1 MSRSGLFSGHP
12 GSRGG
17 GRLEQLG
24 RTWDRLGDHRQGM
37 KKLAVTAVLLL
48 VIYYGVTT
56 LVAWITAPRID
67 MTMSPIAGAI
77 AVTAEPSKIGSI
89 ERQVTYTGGVAPYQ
103 EVAVYPRT
111 EGWVEKFTL
120 YEGDHV
126 REGQVIAR
134 LDRVE
139 LGARLANANASLEQA
154 RAAATFWEKEAP
166 RLQQLY
172 KGGAMSESD
181 ADNAARQAAAARAT
195 VGAMEAE
202 VERLATVLS
211 YTDVVAP
218 ISGRVSKRHI
228 YAGILVRPGM
238 PIVDLQDLS
247 RVRVQVNVAESDLP
261 FIRRGTLAR
270 VRFPGVTAEQAELH
284 AKVTAVFPELD
295 PTARTAVVE
304 LVLPNPGEL
313 IRPEMYA
320 VVNLVLERKEKAIVI
335 PSLAVYQGPGQPPLV
350 YITDGVTAFSRPVK
364 LGIAQG
370 DRVEVLEGVQEG
382 EMVIW
387 KGQRGL
393 TDGTQ
398 VHLVT
403 TF

>member
-1 MSRSGLFSGHP
+1 MSRADLFSRRV
-12 GSRGG
+12 GSGVA
-17 GRLEQLG
+17 GRLEPLR
-24 RTWDRLGDHRQGM
+24 RTWDRLGDQRQGM
-37 KKLAVTAVLLL
+37 KKLAVTVVLLL

-56 LVAWITAPRID
+56 VVAWITAPRID

-77 AVTAEPSKIGSI
+77 AVTAEPAKIGSI
-89 ERQVTYTGGVAPYQ
+89 ERVVTYTGGVAPYQ

-139 LGARLANANASLEQA
+139 LGARLANGKASLAQA

-181 ADNAARQAAAARAT
+181 ADNAVRQAASARAT

-218 ISGRVSKRHI
+218 ISGRVTKRHI

-247 RVRVQVNVAESDLP
+247 RVRVQVNVAASDLP
-261 FIRRGTLAR
+261 FIRRGTPAR
-270 VRFPGVTAEQAELH
+270 VRLGVTAEQAELH

-320 VVNLVLERKEKAIVI
+320 VVNLVLERKEKATLI
-335 PSLAVYQGPGQPPLV
+335 PSLAVYQGPGQQPLV

-370 DRVEVLEGVQEG
+370 HRVEVLDGVQEG

>member
-1 MSRSGLFSGHP
+1 MDRHRLFSPTLASPSRSSLA
-12 GSRGG
+12 RM
-17 GRLEQLG
+17 RQTWQRLG
-24 RTWDRLGDHRQGM
+24 RHQPTV
-37 KKLAVTAVLLL
+37 KKVVVTAVFLLA
-48 VIYYGVTT
+48 IYYGVTA
-56 LVAWITAPRID
+56 LVAWITAPQID
-67 MTMSPIAGAI
+67 MTMSPSVGAI
-77 AVTAEPSKIGSI
+77 AVTAEPAKIGSI
-89 ERQVTYTGGVAPYQ
+89 ERVVTYTGGVAPYQ

-139 LGARLANANASLEQA
+139 LGARLANGKASLAQA

-181 ADNAARQAAAARAT
+181 ADNAVRQAASARAT
-195 VGAMEAE
+195 VGAMEAD
-202 VERLATVLS
+202 VERFATVLS
-211 YTDVVAP
+211 YADVVAP

-247 RVRVQVNVAESDLP
+247 RVRVQVNVAASDLP
-261 FIRRGTLAR
+261 FIRRGTPAR
-270 VRFPGVTAEQAELH
+270 VRLGVTAEQAELH

-320 VVNLVLERKEKAIVI
+320 VVNLVLERKEKTTVI
-335 PSLAVYQGPGQPPLV
+335 PSLAVYQGPGQQPLV